1 MNQDQCMK
9 NEQYYTLCVYVCMYV
24 CVCRWH
30 AGKDNT
36 ETLMFIRDGG
46 RMNKPTGCPIDC
58 PQRLFE
64 VMMHCWKQTAD
75 ERPTFEFLYHLFDN
89 FGTATEGQY
98 QET

>member
-1 MNQDQCMK
+1 
-9 NEQYYTLCVYVCMYV
+9 VRV
-24 CVCRWH
+24 CVCVFVCL

-36 ETLMFIRDGG
+36 ETLLYIRDGG
-46 RMNKPTGCPIDC
+46 RMTRPTGCPFDC
-58 PQRLFE
+58 PQKLYD
-64 VMMHCWKQTAD
+64 VMLHCWKHAAE